1 MDARYQLH
9 ADYPSSPRAAWGMKQ
24 DGWKMVDLVR
34 AILYYVCKRANPPG
48 ARFNFIMATAAT
60 SPSSVQI
67 PDRLYFRIG
76 DVCRLAGLKAH
87 VLRYWESEFSW
98 LSPKK
103 SGSNQRLYRRKDVE
117 LVLELK
123 RLLYDQKFTI
133 QGAREYLQKR
143 KLSARQTPAAAR
155 VAAAQGLLFDQRP
168 EWLAQVRLVRNELLA
183 IAGLLG

>member
-1 MDARYQLH
+1 
-9 ADYPSSPRAAWGMKQ
+9 
-24 DGWKMVDLVR
+24 
-34 AILYYVCKRANPPG
+34 
-48 ARFNFIMATAAT
+48 MATAAT

-76 DVCRLAGLKAH
+76 DVCQLAGLKAH
-87 VLRYWESEFSW
+87 VLRYWESEFPP

-133 QGAREYLQKR
+133 QGAREHLQKR
-143 KLSARQTPAAAR
+143 KLSARHASAAAH
-155 VAAAQGLLFDQRP
+155 VAAAQGTLFDQRP
-168 EWLAQVRLVRNELLA
+168 EWLAQARQVRNELLA

>member
-1 MDARYQLH
+1 
-9 ADYPSSPRAAWGMKQ
+9 
-24 DGWKMVDLVR
+24 MVDLVR
-34 AILYYVCKRANPPG
+34 AILYYVSKRANPPG

-67 PDRLYFRIG
+67 PDRLYFRTG

-87 VLRYWESEFSW
+87 VLRYWESEFSL

-143 KLSARQTPAAAR
+143 KLSARQPPAPAR